1 MNRLPRTGATR
12 RQLVTETALVLG
24 VSLGASAIW
33 AVLALIRKLTEQV
46 GLGDQTTAMNQAVT
60 PDRPWLDLAYQL
72 AGIGIALV
80 PAFLALHLLTR
91 DDARALRLVG
101 ADARRPVRDLVHGA
115 ALAAII
121 GIPGL
126 GLYLAARAMGL
137 NTTIAAANLDQTW
150 WAVPV
155 LVLAAAQN
163 AVLEEIVMVAY
174 LFTRW
179 GQRAGAYRRSSSSRR
194 SSAAPTTYTKA
205 SEAVSATSRWACCSA
220 SSTPAP
226 AASCRSSS
234 RTRCSTSSPSSATRC
249 CAATSAGSDA
259 PASKHRPPTRSP
271 VRSARL
277 CAVTSYGLA
286 SVDSC
291 ATPTRSGS
299 PARSASKPS
308 ATATLSSA
316 PGVDSAER
324 STAVAHST

>member
-1 MNRLPRTGATR
+1 MNRLPRTDATR

-179 GQRAGAYRRSSSSRR
+179 GQAGWRL
-194 SSAAPTTYTKA
+194 PTVIV
-205 SEAVSATSRWACCSA
+205 VSALIRGTYHLYQGFGGGVGNLAMGLLLGVVYA
-220 SSTPAP
+220 
-226 AASCRSSS
+226 
-234 RTRCSTSSPSSATRC
+234 RTRRVMPL
-249 CAATSAGSDA
+249 
-259 PASKHRPPTRSP
+259 
-271 VRSARL
+271 V
-277 CAVTSYGLA
+277 
-286 SVDSC
+286 
-291 ATPTRSGS
+291 
-299 PARSASKPS
+299 
-308 ATATLSSA
+308 
-316 PGVDSAER
+316 
-324 STAVAHST
+324 VAHTLLDVIAFVGYTLLRGHVGWL